1 MVDQPFQQDQELADD
16 DIKHCYIII
25 LLLTHLNLTTTTM
38 ILPVVPFWHLSLA
51 SCVSFFGQIQ
61 MFSFFSIKWK
71 CELSFSREKAPQNLG
86 EFNFFTTPL
95 QNKYLK
101 RHIYCTYLHTEP
113 GRR

>member
-51 SCVSFFGQIQ
+51 SCVHFLARFKCSLSSLSNENASF
-61 MFSFFSIKWK
+61 
-71 CELSFSREKAPQNLG
+71 LSQEKKHRKISASLIFLRPHFKTN
-86 EFNFFTTPL
+86 TS
-95 QNKYLK
+95 KDIYLL
-101 RHIYCTYLHTEP
+101 HLHTEP